1 MLSNSSRSLE
11 NNVSCFRFPVFQT
24 DNIPELIVGFNS
36 TVNFPL
42 SVLTIVGNTLVL
54 VAVWRTPSPCSP
66 SIILLCGLATTDLAV
81 GLLLWPLFLSMEL
94 TLLSNSSAYNCVL
107 GKAFNTSSYTVCGVS
122 LATLTAITIDRLLAL
137 KYHMRY
143 SSIMTIQRAFCVIA
157 MNWLTSSFLA
167 SLILWTSKLLFLFVM
182 ALVVA
187 IFLCFS
193 TSAYINISYI
203 IRHHKRQILAQT
215 RAVQDNSRIN
225 ITRFKRTAF
234 NTFLVHYFLLICY
247 IPLFVTLLLQ
257 GNEERIPSESWKE
270 YGSGIAW
277 KLSSTVW
284 SSWILRWILLST
296 VCVFKRFAP
305 LWKSLFSAENVS
317 KVELSS

>member
-1 MLSNSSRSLE
+1 MAPLDPDFSRCRRRRRCRIVRSL
-11 NNVSCFRFPVFQT
+11 
-24 DNIPELIVGFNS
+24 
-36 TVNFPL
+36 
-42 SVLTIVGNTLVL
+42 
-54 VAVWRTPSPCSP
+54 
-66 SIILLCGLATTDLAV
+66 LLCGLATTDLAV
-81 GLLLWPLFLSMEL
+81 GLLVQPLFLSMEL

-107 GKAFNTSSYTVCGVS
+107 GKAFITVSYTVCGVS

-157 MNWLTSSFLA
+157 VNWLSSGFLA

-193 TSAYINISYI
+193 TSAHINIYCI
-203 IRHHKRQILAQT
+203 IRRHKRQILAQT

-277 KLSSTVW
+277 KLSSTVVFMNSALNPFIYCW
-284 SSWILRWILLST
+284 RLREIRTAVKKS
-296 VCVFKRFAP
+296 VFC
-305 LWKSLFSAENVS
+305 
-317 KVELSS
+317 

>member
-81 GLLLWPLFLSMEL
+81 GLLLRPLFLSMEF
-94 TLLSNSSAYNCVL
+94 TFLSNSSAYNCVL

-137 KYHMRY
+137 KYHLRY

-193 TSAYINISYI
+193 TSVYINISYI

-234 NTFLVHYFLLICY
+234 NGILGPLLSPCLLH
-247 IPLFVTLLLQ
+247 PLFRNLAVAGRRIENTFRILERVWQWHSMEIVKHGMVFMNSALNPFIYCWRLQ
-257 GNEERIPSESWKE
+257 EIRTAVK
-270 YGSGIAW
+270 
-277 KLSSTVW
+277 
-284 SSWILRWILLST
+284 
-296 VCVFKRFAP
+296 
-305 LWKSLFSAENVS
+305 KSLFCR
-317 KVELSS
+317 K

>member
-24 DNIPELIVGFNS
+24 DNIPELIVVFNS

-42 SVLTIVGNTLVL
+42 SVLTIAGNALVL
-54 VAVWRTPSPCSP
+54 VAVWRTPSLRSP
-66 SIILLCGLATTDLAV
+66 SVILLCGLATTDLAV
-81 GLLLWPLFLSMEL
+81 GLLVQPLFLSMEL

-107 GKAFNTSSYTVCGVS
+107 GKTFITVSYTVCGVS

-157 MNWLTSSFLA
+157 MNWLTSGFLA

-277 KLSSTVW
+277 KLSSTVVFMNSALNPFIYCW
-284 SSWILRWILLST
+284 RLREIRTAVKKS
-296 VCVFKRFAP
+296 VFCRKW
-305 LWKSLFSAENVS
+305 L
-317 KVELSS
+317 

>member
-24 DNIPELIVGFNS
+24 NNIPELIIVFNC

-42 SVLTIVGNTLVL
+42 SVLTILAKTLFL
-54 VAVWRTPSPCSP
+54 VAVWRTPSLRSP
-66 SIILLCGLATTDLAV
+66 SVILLCGLTTTDLAV
-81 GLLLWPLFLSMEL
+81 GLLVQPLFSSMEL
-94 TLLSNSSAYNCVL
+94 TLTNCVL
-107 GKAFNTSSYTVCGVS
+107 GEAFITVSYTVCGVS

-157 MNWLTSSFLA
+157 VNWLTSGFLA

-193 TSAYINISYI
+193 TSAHINIYCI
-203 IRHHKRQILAQT
+203 IRRHKRQILAQT

-234 NTFLVHYFLLICY
+234 STFLVHYFLLICY
-247 IPLFVTLLLQ
+247 IPQFVTLLLQ
-257 GNEERIPSESWKE
+257 ANEERIPSQSWRE
-270 YGSGIAW
+270 NCSGIAW
-277 KLSSTVW
+277 KLSSTVVFMNSALNPFIYCW
-284 SSWILRWILLST
+284 RLREIRT
-296 VCVFKRFAP
+296 AVK
-305 LWKSLFSAENVS
+305 KSLFCR
-317 KVELSS
+317 K

>member
-1 MLSNSSRSLE
+1 MLNNSSRSLE
-11 NNVSCFRFPVFQT
+11 NKVSCFRFPVFQT
-24 DNIPELIVGFNS
+24 DNIPELIVVFNS

-54 VAVWRTPSPCSP
+54 VAVWRTPSLCSP

-81 GLLLWPLFLSMEL
+81 GLLLRPLFLSMEL

-107 GKAFNTSSYTVCGVS
+107 GKAFNTVSYTVCGVS

-157 MNWLTSSFLA
+157 VNWLSSGFLA

-193 TSAYINISYI
+193 TSAHINIYCI
-203 IRHHKRQILAQT
+203 IRRHKRQILAQT

-277 KLSSTVW
+277 KLSSTVVFMNSALNPFIYCW
-284 SSWILRWILLST
+284 RLREIRT
-296 VCVFKRFAP
+296 AVK
-305 LWKSLFSAENVS
+305 KSLFCR
-317 KVELSS
+317 K

>member
-1 MLSNSSRSLE
+1 MLSNSSRGSE

-24 DNIPELIVGFNS
+24 DNIPELIIVFNS

-54 VAVWRTPSPCSP
+54 VAVWRTPSLRSP
-66 SIILLCGLATTDLAV
+66 SVILLWGLATTDLAV
-81 GLLLWPLFLSMEL
+81 GLLVQPLFLSMEL
-94 TLLSNSSAYNCVL
+94 KLLSNSSAYNCVL
-107 GKAFNTSSYTVCGVS
+107 GKAFITVSYTVCGVS
-122 LATLTAITIDRLLAL
+122 LATLTTITIDRLLAL

-143 SSIMTIQRAFCVIA
+143 SSIMTIHRAFCVIA
-157 MNWLTSSFLA
+157 VNWLTSGFLA

-193 TSAYINISYI
+193 TSAHINIYCI
-203 IRHHKRQILAQT
+203 ISRHKRQILAQK

-225 ITRFKRTAF
+225 ITRFKRTVF

-257 GNEERIPSESWKE
+257 ANEERIPSESWRE
-270 YGSGIAW
+270 NGTGIAW
-277 KLSSTVW
+277 KLSSTVVFMNSALNPFIYCW
-284 SSWILRWILLST
+284 RLREIRT
-296 VCVFKRFAP
+296 AVK
-305 LWKSLFSAENVS
+305 KSLFCR
-317 KVELSS
+317 K

>member
-24 DNIPELIVGFNS
+24 DNIPELIVVFNS

-42 SVLTIVGNTLVL
+42 SVLTIVGNALVL
-54 VAVWRTPSPCSP
+54 VAVWRTPSLRSP
-66 SIILLCGLATTDLAV
+66 SVILLCGLATTDLAV
-81 GLLLWPLFLSMEL
+81 GLLVQPLFLSMEL

-157 MNWLTSSFLA
+157 MNWLTSGFLA

-193 TSAYINISYI
+193 TSAHINIYCK
-203 IRHHKRQILAQT
+203 IRRHKRQILAQT

-257 GNEERIPSESWKE
+257 ANEERIPSESWRE
-270 YGSGIAW
+270 NGTGIAW
-277 KLSSTVW
+277 KLSSTVVFMNSALNPFIYCW
-284 SSWILRWILLST
+284 RLREIRT
-296 VCVFKRFAP
+296 AVK
-305 LWKSLFSAENVS
+305 KSLFCR
-317 KVELSS
+317 K

>member
-81 GLLLWPLFLSMEL
+81 GLLLRPLFLSMEL

-122 LATLTAITIDRLLAL
+122 LATLTAITIDKLLAL
-137 KYHMRY
+137 KYHLRY

-167 SLILWTSKLLFLFVM
+167 SLILWTSKLLFLFFM

-247 IPLFVTLLLQ
+247 IPFFVTLLLQ
-257 GNEERIPSESWKE
+257 GDE
-270 YGSGIAW
+270 
-277 KLSSTVW
+277 
-284 SSWILRWILLST
+284 
-296 VCVFKRFAP
+296 
-305 LWKSLFSAENVS
+305 
-317 KVELSS
+317 

>member
-1 MLSNSSRSLE
+1 MLSNISRSFE

-24 DNIPELIVGFNS
+24 DNIPELIVVFNS

-42 SVLTIVGNTLVL
+42 SVLTIAGNALVL
-54 VAVWRTPSPCSP
+54 VAVWRTPSLRSP
-66 SIILLCGLATTDLAV
+66 SVILLCGLATTDLAV
-81 GLLLWPLFLSMEL
+81 GLLVQPLFLSMEL

-107 GKAFNTSSYTVCGVS
+107 GKAFITVSYTVCGVS

-167 SLILWTSKLLFLFVM
+167 SLILWTSKLLFLFFM

-203 IRHHKRQILAQT
+203 IRNHKRQILAQT

-277 KLSSTVW
+277 KLSSTVVFMNSALNPFIYCW
-284 SSWILRWILLST
+284 RLREIRTAVKKS
-296 VCVFKRFAP
+296 VFCRK
-305 LWKSLFSAENVS
+305 
-317 KVELSS
+317 